1 MAGMRPF
8 VLALTLLAVT
18 AAMHP
23 ASACGHC
30 VEDRVAAVYDYQV
43 ELRAGRDHL
52 RIAYLGIDG
61 PRAES
66 EAAREAIATAL
77 RDVPLVERDTLRTSA
92 APAAASF
99 AWRGSEAELRG
110 AMRTLN
116 AQLAGSGLRAGLL
129 RTWDA
134 QHGLR

>member
-1 MAGMRPF
+1 MQAV
-8 VLALTLLAVT
+8 VLAAMLLPAT
-18 AAMHP
+18 AAMRT

-61 PRAES
+61 ARAES
-66 EAAREAIATAL
+66 EAARDAVAAAL
-77 RDVPLVERDTLRTSA
+77 RDVPLVEVDTLRTSA
-92 APAAASF
+92 SPSAASF

-110 AMRTLN
+110 EVQRLN
-116 AQLAGSGLRAGLL
+116 ERLSGSGLRAGLL

-134 QHGLR
+134 RHGLR